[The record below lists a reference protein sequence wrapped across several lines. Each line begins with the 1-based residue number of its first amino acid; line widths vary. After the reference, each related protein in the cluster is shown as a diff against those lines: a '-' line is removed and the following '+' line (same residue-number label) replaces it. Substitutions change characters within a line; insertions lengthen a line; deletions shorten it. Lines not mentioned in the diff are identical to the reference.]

1 MGRKTRAAALILSVL
16 LANPVYAG
24 GIFGK
29 LFPGETE
36 EISSEITPKRGLE
49 KVKEWETKPES
60 GQPETDAGTEASA
73 ETVHTS
79 ASPAYNWYFKRTDD
93 GSRPPIPPEMSFI
106 TEHGGVFLGE
116 DEPVIYLTFDAG
128 YENGNVEK
136 ILDVL
141 KEENVPAAFFVLE
154 NLVTRNTDLVKRM
167 AEEGHTVCNHTARH
181 GDMSAASKE
190 EFTSEL
196 EAMEKIYRDTI
207 GQEIGKYYRPP
218 EGRFSRENL
227 MWAQEMGYCTVFW
240 SCAYA
245 DWDNGRQMEPAQ
257 AKEKLMKG
265 THNGEVLLL
274 HPTSSTNAAI
284 LSDLIRQWKE
294 MGYRFGTLDELCG
307 K

>member
-1 MGRKTRAAALILSVL
+1 MGKRTTAAALALL
-16 LANPVYAG
+16 LFLANPVYAD

-29 LFPGETE
+29 RKERE
-36 EISSEITPKRGLE
+36 ELSEKITPDRG
-49 KVKEWETKPES
+49 
-60 GQPETDAGTEASA
+60 D
-73 ETVHTS
+73 
-79 ASPAYNWYFKRTDD
+79 ASPTAADGSYSWYFKRTDD
-93 GSRPPIPPEMSFI
+93 GSRPPVPPEMAFV
-106 TEHGGVFLGE
+106 TEHGGVFLGD

-167 AEEGHTVCNHTARH
+167 AEEGHLVCNHTARH

-190 EFTSEL
+190 EFIREL
-196 EAMEKIYRDTI
+196 ETMERVCREMT
-207 GQEIGKYYRPP
+207 GSEIARYYRPP
-218 EGRFSRENL
+218 EGKFSRDNL
-227 MWAQEMGYCTVFW
+227 MWAEEMGYRTVFW

-245 DWDNGRQMEPAQ
+245 DWDNGRQMEPDA
-257 AKEKLMKG
+257 AKEKLLSG

-284 LSDLIRQWKE
+284 LADLIRAWRD